1 MKPSDFIATAR
12 DLVNASPRGRP
23 REANLRRAVSTA
35 YYALFHCLAACC
47 ADMLVGG
54 AGASRSQPAWM
65 QAYRAVQHGTVRNRC
80 ERQAM
85 ISRFPG
91 EIRDFASQFVR
102 MQKERHRAD
111 YAPDGVFSKRD
122 VLVYITETE
131 DHIRRFN
138 RVPVKDRRAFAVYV
152 LLDIRGD

>member
-1 MKPSDFIATAR
+1 
-12 DLVNASPRGRP
+12 
-23 REANLRRAVSTA
+23 
-35 YYALFHCLAACC
+35 
-47 ADMLVGG
+47 
-54 AGASRSQPAWM
+54 
-65 QAYRAVQHGTVRNRC
+65 
-80 ERQAM
+80 
-85 ISRFPG
+85 
-91 EIRDFASQFVR
+91 

>member
-1 MKPSDFIATAR
+1 M
-12 DLVNASPRGRP
+12 NWY
-23 REANLRRAVSTA
+23 

-54 AGASRSQPAWM
+54 AGARRSQPAWR
-65 QAYRAVQHGTVRNRC
+65 QVYRALQHGPARKRC
-80 ERQAM
+80 ERQNM

-91 EIRDFASQFVR
+91 EIQDLANLFVR

-111 YAPDGVFSKRD
+111 YDPDAVFYKTYVRVRIAQASILIK
-122 VLVYITETE
+122 
-131 DHIRRFN
+131 RFN
-138 RVPVKDRRAFAVYV
+138 RVPAKDRRAFAVYV

>member
-1 MKPSDFIATAR
+1 LKPSDLIDTAR
-12 DLVNASPRGRP
+12 HLAHASARGRP

-54 AGASRSQPAWM
+54 SGARRSQPAWR
-65 QAYRAVQHGTVRNRC
+65 QVYRALQHGPARKRC
-80 ERQAM
+80 ERRAM
-85 ISRFPG
+85 VKEFPS
-91 EIRDFASQFVR
+91 EIQNFASLFVL

-111 YAPDGVFSKRD
+111 YDPDAAFYKTYVR
-122 VLVYITETE
+122 
-131 DHIRRFN
+131 IRIAQAAILIKRFN
-138 RVPVKDRRAFAVYV
+138 RVPTRDRRAFAVYV